1 MYLDISLSGEKGRL
15 EKEVF
20 IHKVFENQYDA
31 NIQSYLPWLI
41 GIYDQHKEIKSA
53 LGLKGA
59 YGDSLFL
66 EQYLN
71 DSVEKVASQVI
82 GVNVNREDVIEVGNL
97 AAASLGGARS
107 LIYMLTA
114 FLRGAGYKWVVFTA
128 PPLLVNSFERL
139 NIPLYHLANATS
151 ENLNQDRSTWG
162 SYYSNNP
169 RVVIGNVNNGFN
181 VLQKTP
187 NLDRLEAA
195 MVWNQAYAKGYLC
208 RVTKN
213 NITPNIVT

>member
-15 EKEVF
+15 EIETF
-20 IHKVFENQYDA
+20 IHKVFENQYGA
-31 NIQSYLPWLI
+31 NIQSYLPWLL
-41 GIYDQHKEIKSA
+41 GIYDQSTEIQSA
-53 LGLKGA
+53 LGLRGA
-59 YGDSLFL
+59 YGDHLFL

-71 DSVEKVASQVI
+71 ENVEEVASQVI

-97 AAASLGGARS
+97 AAVSLGGARS

-151 ENLNQDRSTWG
+151 ENLSEGQSSWG

-169 RVVIGNVNNGFN
+169 KVVIGNVDDGFD

-187 NLDRLEAA
+187 NLDQLEAA
-195 MVWNQAYAKGYLC
+195 MVWNQAYAKGYMY

-213 NITPNIVT
+213 NITSNIVT